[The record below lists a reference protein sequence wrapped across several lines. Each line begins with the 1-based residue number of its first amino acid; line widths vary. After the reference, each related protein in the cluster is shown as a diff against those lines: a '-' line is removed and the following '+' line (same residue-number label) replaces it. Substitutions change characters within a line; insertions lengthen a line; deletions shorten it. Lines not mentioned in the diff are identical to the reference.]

1 MKQILTLL
9 FVQLYM
15 YTITKKM
22 ISYYIFYLKSRC
34 SPYMH
39 AADAH
44 KNENTFSPVFI
55 SALRLI
61 QYPPTVLTLTCMNS
75 NLPGH

>member
-1 MKQILTLL
+1 MKQIVTSL
-9 FVQLYM
+9 FVQLYTH
-15 YTITKKM
+15 TITRKM
-22 ISYYIFYLKSRC
+22 ISFYIFYLKSRC

-55 SALRLI
+55 SALGL
-61 QYPPTVLTLTCMNS
+61 
-75 NLPGH
+75 